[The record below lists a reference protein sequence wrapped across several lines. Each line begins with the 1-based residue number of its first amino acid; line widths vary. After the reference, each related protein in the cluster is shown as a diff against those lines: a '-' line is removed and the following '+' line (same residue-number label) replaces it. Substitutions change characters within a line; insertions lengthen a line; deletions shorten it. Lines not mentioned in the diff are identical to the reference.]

1 MHFQPFRLL
10 GALPLLLLLAC
21 KDPETAAAEE
31 KARAAQR
38 ALSEG
43 RALLANG
50 QAEAAVSHF
59 KEAVT
64 LLPRQLEPML
74 LLAEAQEQSGNLTAA
89 ILILKEAM
97 NLDPKEVPS
106 IKRELVELYQR
117 DGKVPLAITTLQEL
131 KQAGQLG
138 DIDILTLARLQAQQG
153 QYDAAFAT
161 LEAIQRKRP
170 DDADAK
176 VVEAEILWR
185 KGEEVAAAKLMDRLI
200 EEQPGLAP
208 ARLLRA
214 RYFVESGYAE
224 AAESDLKAV
233 SPEEARKPEVVTLRS
248 RMLLELERYAEA
260 EPLLVEALKSNPHN
274 PELLLTLAETRL
286 WLGRPHEAR
295 MLVEE
300 VLQSQ
305 NNSLR
310 ALFLRASVLE
320 KQMDLGRAKT
330 AYRAVLAA
338 EAGYAPALSRLW
350 RLQRDTEEKLE
361 VMNTLERLLELR
373 KASIEEKV
381 VLAELY
387 LETNTREEEAL
398 ELAEEALA
406 AEPEN
411 RRYQEL
417 HKSLKA
423 LRAPK
428 QPTGPIIIRGN
439 VGKRRR

>member
-21 KDPETAAAEE
+21 KDPETVAAEE

-43 RALLANG
+43 RSLLANG
-50 QAEAAVSHF
+50 QAEAAVSYF

-74 LLAEAQEQSGNLTAA
+74 LLAEAHAQSGNLTAA
-89 ILILKEAM
+89 ILLLRDAVT
-97 NLDPKEVPS
+97 LDPREAPA
-106 IKRELVELYQR
+106 IKRELVELYQQ
-117 DGKVPLAITTLQEL
+117 DGKPSLAIATLQEL
-131 KQAGQLG
+131 KQEGQLG

-153 QYDAAFAT
+153 QHDAAFTT
-161 LEAIQRKRP
+161 LETIQRKRP

-214 RYFVESGYAE
+214 RYFVESGYAQ
-224 AAESDLKAV
+224 AAESDLSAV
-233 SPEEARKPEVVTLRS
+233 APEEARKPEVVTLRA
-248 RMLLELERYAEA
+248 RMLIELKRYAEA
-260 EPLLVEALKSNPHN
+260 EPLLVDALKSNPQN
-274 PELLLTLAETRL
+274 TELLLTLAETRL
-286 WLGRPHEAR
+286 WLGRPHEAQ
-295 MLVEE
+295 MLVEQ
-300 VLQSQ
+300 VLQSPNQ
-305 NNSLR
+305 NVSLR
-310 ALFLRASVLE
+310 ALFLRGNVLE
-320 KQMDLGRAKT
+320 KQRDLGRAKL
-330 AYRAVLAA
+330 AYRSVL
-338 EAGYAPALSRLW
+338 EKDPGYGPALSRLW

-361 VMNTLERLLELR
+361 VMNTLERLLELG

-387 LETNTREEEAL
+387 LETSTREEEAL

-406 AEPEN
+406 AEPDN

-428 QPTGPIIIRGN
+428 QPSGPIIIRG
-439 VGKRRR
+439 KPRRR

>member
-21 KDPETAAAEE
+21 KDPEAVAAEE
-31 KARAAQR
+31 RARAAQR

-43 RALLANG
+43 RTLLGNG
-50 QAEAAVSHF
+50 QAEAAVTHL
-59 KEAVT
+59 KEAVS
-64 LLPRQLEPML
+64 LLPKELTPLL
-74 LLAEAQEQSGNLTAA
+74 LLAEAHRQSGNSAAA
-89 ILILKEAM
+89 ILTLKEAV
-97 NLDPKEVPS
+97 NLNPQEAPS
-106 IKRELVELYQR
+106 IKRQLVDLYQR
-117 DGKVPLAITTLQEL
+117 DGKVPLAITTLLEL

-153 QYDAAFAT
+153 QHTAAFTT

-214 RYFVESGYAE
+214 RYFLESGYAQ
-224 AAESDLKAV
+224 AAESDLSAV
-233 SPEEARKPEVVTLRS
+233 GAEDARKPEVVTLRA
-248 RMLLELERYAEA
+248 RMLMALKRYAEA
-260 EPLLVEALKSNPHN
+260 EPLLVEAVSSNPHN
-274 PELLLTLAETRL
+274 PELLLALAETQL
-286 WLGRPHEAR
+286 QLSRPHEAQ
-295 MLVEE
+295 MVVEQ

-305 NNSLR
+305 PGSTR

-320 KQMDLGRAKT
+320 KQMDLGRAKA

-338 EAGYAPALSRLW
+338 DAAYAPALSRLW

-361 VMNTLERLLELR
+361 VMNTLERLMELG

-381 VLAELY
+381 MLAELY
-387 LETNTREEEAL
+387 LETKSREEEAL

-406 AEPEN
+406 AEPDN

-417 HKSLKA
+417 HKALKA
-423 LRAPK
+423 LQAPK
-428 QPTGPIIIRGN
+428 QPSGPIIIRGGS
-439 VGKRRR
+439 GKRRR